1 MAYNYWRCLLVQMLM
16 AAHYQPACACQVQQL
31 GATLHVIAARSIP
44 LILALDLQ
52 LALHLP
58 AL

>member
-1 MAYNYWRCLLVQMLM
+1 MAYNFWRCLLVQMLM
-16 AAHYQPACACQVQQL
+16 AAHCQPACACQLQQL
-31 GATLHVIAARSIP
+31 GATLHVIAAPSLCR
-44 LILALDLQ
+44 ILALDLQ